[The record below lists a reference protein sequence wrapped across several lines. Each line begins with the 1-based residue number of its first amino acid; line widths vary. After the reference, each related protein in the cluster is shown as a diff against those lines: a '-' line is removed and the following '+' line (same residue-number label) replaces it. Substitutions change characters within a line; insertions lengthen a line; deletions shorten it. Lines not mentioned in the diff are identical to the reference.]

1 MGCGDGCKD
10 SRLGAAIGSA
20 LFVGAGAMFM
30 SAGAIACIVGFQ
42 EPFKPKSLQGRNA
55 QIRRSLSRFEGES

>member
-1 MGCGDGCKD
+1 MGCGDGCKG
-10 SRLGAAIGSA
+10 SRLGAAIGLA
-20 LFVGAGAMFM
+20 LSVGAGAMFM

-42 EPFKPKSLQGRNA
+42 KRLKPKWLRGRNA

>member
-1 MGCGDGCKD
+1 MGCGDGCKG

-20 LFVGAGAMFM
+20 LFVGAGAMVM
-30 SAGAIACIVGFQ
+30 GAGAIACIVGFQ
-42 EPFKPKSLQGRNA
+42 ESLKPKSLCGHNA